1 MGFLKSIDHNFL
13 GSSFSFKKNIWLCLP
28 YVIAIAIAVTVGTL
42 SAFQNTKIL
51 LLFIGL
57 IFAIILP
64 LKLEFALWCLIFLSL
79 VIVGSLEYFARV
91 KGASWGLL
99 LIALAIFARVL
110 LEFCIDSKI
119 RPRIDSSSV
128 LFWLVVCIPIVFTI
142 SAVLNAVPGN
152 QILSGIKKY
161 VPFLGVFFLIALG
174 FIRQE
179 TLVKM
184 FKAMICIACAQWLFT
199 LYQWVVIVPIRE
211 KMSNGNGIPHDAIVG
226 SFGGNMFGGGASSS
240 MALFVLLCIALVIA
254 LWQHKQLSPGKF
266 ILAIVLLLAPLAMA
280 EVKAFILFLPFV
292 VVLLFRHL
300 IFKNP
305 AKFIA
310 ALISL
315 VIGLAAIT
323 LVYDA
328 LIWSKKDDYQ
338 GFLNHFSKT
347 MTSTF
352 QEKEEDMLADA
363 WTQGDARLGR
373 TEIMI
378 YWINNHSIKEPLPF
392 LFGHGLGTSRMAES
406 GALGSGEMAAKHGMP
421 LNGTASSQLLW
432 DVGVLGL
439 ALYMAL
445 FVVAYFQSGRLAKTE
460 AIPIFHRALLM
471 GIQPMMLI
479 SIFTIPYKSL
489 IVGDPGAQL
498 TVMFLL
504 GYVAYWRTVLGKQL
518 THAK

>member
-1 MGFLKSIDHNFL
+1 MGFLKSVDHNFV

-28 YVIAIAIAVTVGTL
+28 YVIAIAIAVVVGAL
-42 SAFQNTKIL
+42 SAFQNTKVL

-79 VIVGSLEYFARV
+79 IIVGSLEYFARI

-119 RPRIDSSSV
+119 RPRIGSSSV
-128 LFWLVVCIPIVFTI
+128 LFWLVVCIPIVFAI
-142 SAVLNAVPGN
+142 SAVLNAAPGN

-174 FIRQE
+174 FIRQK
-179 TLVKM
+179 TLEKM
-184 FKAMICIACAQWLFT
+184 FKCLILIACLQWLFT

-211 KMSNGNGIPHDAIVG
+211 KMGSGSGIPHDAIVG
-226 SFGGNMFGGGASSS
+226 SFGGNMFGGGASGS

-266 ILAIVLLLAPLAMA
+266 ILAIVLLLAPLTMA
-280 EVKAFILFLPFV
+280 EVKAFILFLPIV
-292 VVLLFRHL
+292 VVFLFRHL
-300 IFKNP
+300 VFKNP
-305 AKFIA
+305 AKFMG
-310 ALISL
+310 ALMSL
-315 VIGLAAIT
+315 FVGLFAIT

-328 LIWSKKDDYQ
+328 LIWSKSDNYQ
-338 GFLNHFSKT
+338 GFFGHFSKV
-347 MTSTF
+347 MMANF
-352 QEKEEDMLADA
+352 QENNEDILVDA
-363 WTQGDARLGR
+363 WQSGDARLGR
-373 TEIMI
+373 IEIMQ
-378 YWINNHSIKEPLPF
+378 YWIDHHTIKDPLHY
-392 LFGHGLGTSRMAES
+392 LFGHGIGTSRLVE
-406 GALGSGEMAAKHGMP
+406 GALGSGEMATKHGIP

-439 ALYMAL
+439 TIYTSL
-445 FVVAYFQSGRLAKTE
+445 FIIAYFQSGRMSKIE
-460 AIPIFHRALLM
+460 DIPTYHRALLA
-471 GIQPMMLI
+471 GIQPILLVC
-479 SIFTIPYKSL
+479 IFTIPYKSL
-489 IVGDPGAQL
+489 IVGDPGAQF

-518 THAK
+518 TYAK